1 VDVLMLFRVGSWAH
15 RHRIPLV
22 PALARTVVFLT
33 CSCVLPP
40 TAIIGKGTKLAYGGL
55 GTVIHARAVL
65 GSHCLVGPGV
75 TIGGRS
81 GHWDV
86 PVLEDRVFVG
96 AGARILG
103 PIRVGEGAV
112 VGANAVVVNDVPPR
126 CVVAGVPAVIL
137 KRDVAVDDYA
147 TMPVADADAPTS
159 DRASS
164 RPDERAGAQRA
175 VAE

>member
-1 VDVLMLFRVGSWAH
+1 VDVLTLFRAGSWAY

-22 PALARTVVFLT
+22 PALVRTFVFLT

-40 TAIIGKGTKLAYGGL
+40 TAVIGKGTKLAYGGL

-81 GHWDV
+81 GHWEV

-112 VGANAVVVNDVPPR
+112 IGANAVVVNDVPAR

-147 TMPVADADAPTS
+147 TMPVADADAP
-159 DRASS
+159 ASGGAPP
-164 RPDERAGAQRA
+164 RLEETAGVQRM